1 MRDRGRTTGSWAWRA
16 GVDVSVYVCVCQYVW
31 AAARVIEAR
40 SRGESGD
47 EGVNPA
53 AVEYTAPDMWRDG
66 GHM

>member
-1 MRDRGRTTGSWAWRA
+1 MYL
-16 GVDVSVYVCVCQYVW
+16 YVCVCQYVW

-53 AVEYTAPDMWRDG
+53 AVEYTVRDMWREG
-66 GHM
+66 GHR